1 MKSSALNETWMI
13 FYQELEGNKMKAPL
27 TLDSVLEEKL
37 QDSEFREQY
46 EQAYYEF
53 TIADKIAKA
62 RKSAGLTQK
71 QLADQIGTTRQT
83 VCRLENASNRSYT
96 LQMLYK
102 IAGAMGMELDIQFRP
117 R

>member
-1 MKSSALNETWMI
+1 MNAS
-13 FYQELEGNKMKAPL
+13 L

-37 QDSEFREQY
+37 QDPKFREQY

-62 RKSAGLTQK
+62 RESAGLTQK
-71 QLADQIGTTRQT
+71 QLAERIGMARQT
-83 VCRLENASNRSYT
+83 ICQLENASNRSYT

-102 IAGAMGMELDIQFRP
+102 IAVATGMELDIQFRP
-117 R
+117 MEGKLRR